1 MRKKQLLFAVCA
13 CMLIFTGCK
22 SKEKIDL
29 SSTHTTAAEV
39 TTEVGKETMPPTTA
53 AETTKATSTAVETS
67 METYKEQNIS
77 IQYPVVSNLS
87 DKNMEEKVNNLLKD
101 NALSVIK
108 GYEMDEN
115 KDTLTVTA
123 KVISVNRK
131 RIAVTYEGLY
141 HADKAAHPVNLFYS
155 NTVDLDGA
163 RNLGLND
170 YADAY
175 TVAGYMVSG
184 DYKFSNV
191 AGDLEEAA
199 RESLSSGSHTV
210 DSYYDM
216 LSKADFSSSEGFPE
230 IFSYEEQGTIFISI
244 PVEHSL
250 GDYVLVKYIPDNK

>member
-13 CMLIFTGCK
+13 CMLLFTGCK

-29 SSTHTTAAEV
+29 SSTHTTAEA
-39 TTEVGKETMPPTTA
+39 TTEVAKETMPATTA
-53 AETTKATSTAVETS
+53 PETTKAASAAVETS
-67 METYKEQNIS
+67 METYKNQKIS
-77 IQYPVVSNLS
+77 IQYPAVSNLS
-87 DKNMEEKVNNLLKD
+87 DESMEQKVNTLLKD

-108 GYEMDEN
+108 GYEMDES
-115 KDTLTVTA
+115 KDSLTVTA

-131 RIAVTYEGLY
+131 RIVITYEGIY
-141 HADKAAHPVNLFYS
+141 TPDQAAHPVNLFYS

-175 TVAGYMVSG
+175 TVAGYIVSG
-184 DYKFSNV
+184 DYKFANV
-191 AGDLEEAA
+191 TGDLEKAA
-199 RESLSSGSHTV
+199 RESLKTGSHTV

-216 LSKADFSSSEGFPE
+216 LSKADFSSSDNFPKV
-230 IFSYEEQGTIFISI
+230 FSYEEQGTVFISI

-250 GDYVLVKYIPDNK
+250 GDYVLIKYIPDNK